1 MDIDPQAT
9 AGLTIRT
16 VRTGERDGTPTRLV
30 IASRTYSTEQSDLWD
45 ALTNPERISRWF
57 LPVSGELKVGA
68 RYQLEGSSGG
78 LIEACIEPSSFAVTW
93 EYDGSMSWVRVT
105 LEPTEVGTT
114 LELVHESP
122 VDPPFWKQYGPG
134 ATGLGWDMT
143 MLFLSQHLATG
154 EEFDPADEN
163 AFWGSPEGA
172 AFRRSAATA
181 WADAAI
187 NDGDPVETAREAA
200 ERSAD
205 FYTPD
210 GSVTD

>member
-30 IASRTYSTEQSDLWD
+30 VASRTYSTEQSDLWD
-45 ALTNPERISRWF
+45 ALTNPERIPRWF
-57 LPVSGELKVGA
+57 LPVSGDLKVGT

-78 LIEACIEPSSFAVTW
+78 LIEACVEPTSFAVTW
-93 EYDGSMSWVRVT
+93 EYDAALSWLRVA
-105 LEPTEVGTT
+105 LEPAEAGTV

-122 VDPPFWKQYGPG
+122 VDPLFWKQYGPG
-134 ATGLGWDMT
+134 ATGLGWDLT
-143 MLFLSQHLATG
+143 MLVLSQYLATG
-154 EEFDPADEN
+154 DEFEPADEN
-163 AFWGSPEGA
+163 AFWGSSHGA
-172 AFRRSAATA
+172 VFRRSAATS

-187 NDGDPVETAREAA
+187 NDGDTVEAAREAA

-210 GSVTD
+210 GDSTQ